1 MLSPGVCWDWRM
13 SWYAVSNWQWMW
25 SGVVESGSL
34 CMTNRPAILKWYLV
48 GLDGDGN

>member
-1 MLSPGVCWDWRM
+1 MIGEQLVCDFKL
-13 SWYAVSNWQWMW
+13 AVNVV
-25 SGVVESGSL
+25 GVESDSL